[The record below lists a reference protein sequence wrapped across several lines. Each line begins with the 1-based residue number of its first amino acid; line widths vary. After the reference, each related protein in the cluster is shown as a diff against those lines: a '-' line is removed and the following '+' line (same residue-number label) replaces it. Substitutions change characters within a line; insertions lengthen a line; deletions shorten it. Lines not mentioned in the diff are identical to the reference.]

1 MTKYTDDRRIQELIG
16 NNDKIPPQ
24 QRSSVHYMPSDTLD
38 VHNIIFD
45 ISYQEKC
52 FCKKGECGR
61 DSNEAR
67 SQRPMHPGH
76 SCSVLISFKDSYSPC
91 GGHRLVLK
99 GEVVGWPRWPSTQMV
114 YPLSP
119 VIYHVD

>member
-52 FCKKGECGR
+52 FCKKASVAETPTKQEVKDPCTR
-61 DSNEAR
+61 DILA
-67 SQRPMHPGH
+67 
-76 SCSVLISFKDSYSPC
+76 LF
-91 GGHRLVLK
+91 
-99 GEVVGWPRWPSTQMV
+99 
-114 YPLSP
+114 
-119 VIYHVD
+119 